1 MYTRITSAGGHR
13 YLQLVEGYRTETGK
27 VRQRVVASLGRLDQ
41 LDEARLA
48 PLIGGLQRA
57 IGQAPA
63 AAPVQFET
71 AKPFGDLWAL
81 DALWQELGLGA
92 ALRRA
97 LRSSR
102 RGFDAERLLR
112 VMVFNR
118 LCDPE
123 SKLGVLRWLERVAL
137 PGPALQAT
145 HDHLLRT
152 MDALMDSADA
162 VERAVAGQIKPLL
175 DDQVSVVFY
184 DLTTIRIHG
193 HGQVEG
199 DLRRFGHSKELHG
212 SARQFVL
219 GVVQSGCGLPLMH
232 AVHPGNVGEAS
243 TLLPMLEAV
252 RQRYPIQRIVV
263 VADRGLLSLDNI
275 EAIAALGT
283 SDCRV
288 QFILAVPARRYGE
301 LGDAVRALDAG
312 AGLAETRFGSH
323 RLVVA
328 FDAARGAEQSRQ
340 RRARIDELSAIGQ
353 ALADKLDAQDAGQRQ
368 RGRKASDP
376 GAYARFA
383 RAVHD
388 AELSR
393 FFKIDYAAPLFA
405 FDTDEA
411 AIARAEAL
419 DGKLVLM
426 TDIDDLPAGEIV
438 ARYKALADI
447 ERGFRVLKSDIEI
460 APVHHRLPERIRA
473 HAMIC
478 FLALL
483 LHRVLRSRLQQHG
496 SPLSPPSA
504 LELLRQIQRHRV
516 DIGDRRFDGLSRLAP
531 EQRDLFERL
540 QLPVPTA

>member
-1 MYTRITSAGGHR
+1 MYTRITQSGGHR
-13 YLQLVEGYRTETGK
+13 YLQLVEGYRNDSGK
-27 VRQRVVASLGRLDQ
+27 VRQRVVASLGRVDQ
-41 LDEARLA
+41 LDESKLA

-57 IGQAPA
+57 IGQSSITA
-63 AAPVQFET
+63 AVQFES
-71 AKPFGDLWAL
+71 AKPYGDLWAL
-81 DALWQELGLGA
+81 DALWQELGLGK

-123 SKLGVLRWLERVAL
+123 SKLGVLRWLDRVAL

-193 HGQVEG
+193 QGEVEG
-199 DLRRFGHSKELHG
+199 DLRRYGRSKELNG

-219 GVVQSGCGLPLMH
+219 GVVQSACGLPLMH
-232 AVHPGNVGEAS
+232 TVHPGNIAETT
-243 TLLPMLEAV
+243 TLLPMLETV
-252 RQRYPIQRIVV
+252 RKRFPIRRIVV
-263 VADRGLLSLDNI
+263 VADRGLLSLDNV
-275 EAIAALGT
+275 EAITALGT
-283 SDCRV
+283 AECLV

-301 LGDAVRALDAG
+301 LGESVLSLDASKG
-312 AGLAETRFGSH
+312 VAETRFGTH

-328 FDAARGAEQSRQ
+328 FDPERAAEQSRK
-340 RRARIDELSAIGQ
+340 RRARIEELSTFGQ
-353 ALADKLDAQDAGQRQ
+353 NLADKLDGQDSGKKH

-376 GAYARFA
+376 GAYARFY

-393 FFKIDYAAPLFA
+393 FFKIDYTAPLFT
-405 FDTDEA
+405 FDTDED
-411 AIARAEAL
+411 AIGRAEGF

-426 TDIDDLPAGEIV
+426 TDIDDLPADEVI

-483 LHRVLRSRLQQHG
+483 LHRVLRSRLRQHD
-496 SPLSPPSA
+496 SPLSPQRA

-516 DIGDRRFDGLSRLAP
+516 DIGDQRFDGLTRIAP
-531 EQRDLFERL
+531 DQRDLFE
-540 QLPVPTA
+540 QLKLPRPAA

>member
-1 MYTRITSAGGHR
+1 MYTRITSSGGHR
-13 YLQLVEGYRTETGK
+13 YLQLVEGYRNDAGK

-41 LDEARLA
+41 LDEAKLA

-57 IGQAPA
+57 IGQASA
-63 AAPVQFET
+63 AAPVQFEA

-81 DALWQELGLGA
+81 DALWQELGLGKV
-92 ALRRA
+92 LRRA

-137 PGPALQAT
+137 PGPALQVS

-162 VERAVAGQIKPLL
+162 VERAVAGQIRPLL

-193 HGQVEG
+193 QGEVAG
-199 DLRRFGHSKELHG
+199 DLRRFGHSKELAG

-219 GVVQSGCGLPLMH
+219 GVVQSACGLPLMH
-232 AVHPGNVGEAS
+232 AVHPGNIAETS
-243 TLLPMLEAV
+243 TLLPMIDTV
-252 RQRYPIQRIVV
+252 RRRFPIRRIVV
-263 VADRGLLSLDNI
+263 VADRGLLSLDNV

-283 SDCRV
+283 PDCRV

-301 LGDAVRALDAG
+301 LGDAVLALDAS
-312 AGLAETRFGSH
+312 AGVAATRFGAH

-328 FDAARGAEQSRQ
+328 LDPEQAAEQSR
-340 RRARIDELSAIGQ
+340 RRRSRIEELSAFGQ
-353 ALADKLDAQDAGQRQ
+353 ALADKLDAQDAGQTQ

-376 GAYARFA
+376 GAYARFY

-393 FFKIDYAAPLFA
+393 FFSIDYTAPLFT
-405 FDTDEA
+405 FNTDQA
-411 AIARAEAL
+411 AIARAEGF

-426 TDIDDLPAGEIV
+426 TDIDDLPAEEVV

-483 LHRVLRSRLQQHG
+483 LHRVLRGRLRQHG
-496 SPLSPPSA
+496 SLLSPQRA
-504 LELLRQIQRHRV
+504 LELLRQIQRHRIE
-516 DIGDRRFDGLSRLAP
+516 IGDKRVDGLTRLAP

-540 QLPVPTA
+540 KLPIPTA